1 MRPLDI
7 NVIVRLLV
15 GDVPHQTPI
24 AGQVFLNAVG
34 SGGIYFQDVVLADQL
49 ILAQA
54 ARAEAPPAAQGAVVN
69 PHFGC
74 CWPASR
80 PGSRPDS
87 RLDQEGAAN
96 PAGSNQVNTNSAD
109 FNNNADVNNFALN
122 DGSAE
127 DAAAIKEI
135 QEDPEKLLFRQSRQ
149 LRAIIASALH

>member
-1 MRPLDI
+1 MWCWLTSSSWPGLPGLKPR
-7 NVIVRLLV
+7 RL
-15 GDVPHQTPI
+15 HK
-24 AGQVFLNAVG
+24 AM
-34 SGGIYFQDVVLADQL
+34 
-49 ILAQA
+49 
-54 ARAEAPPAAQGAVVN
+54 VN

-96 PAGSNQVNTNSAD
+96 PAGSNQVNINSAD

-135 QEDPEKLLFRQSRQ
+135 QEDPEKLLFRQSSQ